1 MKLTYTGKQVQL
13 SPVLEKKVAARLAR
27 LSKVLERRGEK
38 EANVVFQTQRHL
50 QKAEVTVN
58 YYDHALVAV
67 GSATDQGS
75 ALLDAFDR
83 LEKQAL
89 KMRERWRDIKRT
101 PEGKVSSAAP
111 EAPVKSNLKP
121 AKPAKTVRLAAKP
134 NGKPMTVEE
143 AMINIDDKEDY
154 MVYHDSE
161 TDKSAVLVRLRD
173 GSLRRV
179 EP

>member
-1 MKLTYTGKQVQL
+1 MKLTYTGKQEKL
-13 SPVLEKKVAARLAR
+13 SPVLEKKIAARLAR

-38 EANVVFQTQRHL
+38 EANVVFQAQRHL
-50 QKAEVTVN
+50 HKAEVTVN
-58 YYDHALVAV
+58 YYDHSLVAV

-83 LEKQAL
+83 LEKQAI

-101 PEGKVSSAAP
+101 PERKAAAAPP
-111 EAPVKSNLKP
+111 EAPANVNAKP
-121 AKPAKTVRLAAKP
+121 AKPHKTVRLAAKP

-143 AMINIDDKEDY
+143 AMINIDETEDF

-161 TDKSAVLVRLRD
+161 TDKRAVLVRLRD